1 MPELRHAPYGSAN
14 PPMAIGL
21 KPLDL
26 AEWIE
31 PDAHLA
37 GELVEKG
44 RLLAERHAEVYA
56 ERADSRLA
64 QQEVLALL
72 VEHLPRAHPDV
83 YRRDG
88 SRSRIIPAGV
98 SVEVE
103 TPAAAPL
110 ECASRLVQ
118 EDLVLMARGDSGW
131 QLAAASLCFPS
142 TWVLAEKFDRDMDG
156 IHKPVPG
163 YAEHIGPRLLRIF
176 DNLQV
181 ERPVW
186 RLNWSIY
193 DSPELFAPRRRPGPR
208 VWLADGVI
216 ADANCFIR
224 VERQTLRKLPGTGY
238 ILFTIKVLLDPLAAL
253 GRHPEGPQL
262 AHGLKSQLQQ
272 LDTTQLAYK
281 GLVESR
287 DLLVEALTRY
297 EAAPA

>member
-1 MPELRHAPYGSAN
+1 MAELRHAPYGSAN

-21 KPLDL
+21 KALDL

-31 PDAHLA
+31 PDEHLA
-37 GELVEKG
+37 GELVEKE
-44 RLLAERHAEVYA
+44 RLLKDRHAEVYA
-56 ERADSRLA
+56 ERPDSRTA

-72 VEHLPRAHPDV
+72 IEHLPRAHPDV

-88 SRSRIIPAGV
+88 SRIHIIPAGV
-98 SVEVE
+98 SIEVANPDE
-103 TPAAAPL
+103 APL

-118 EDLVLMARGDSGW
+118 EDLVLMARGDTGW

-142 TWVLAEKFDRDMDG
+142 TWVLAEKFGRDMDG

-193 DSPELFAPRRRPGPR
+193 DSPELYAPRRRPGPR
-208 VWLADGVI
+208 IWLAEGVV

-224 VERQTLRKLPGTGY
+224 VERQTLRKLPDSGY

-262 AHGLKSQLQQ
+262 AQGLKSQLQM
-272 LDTTQLAYK
+272 LDTAQLAYK

-287 DLLVEALTRY
+287 DLLVEALGRY
-297 EAAPA
+297 ETAPA

>member
-1 MPELRHAPYGSAN
+1 
-14 PPMAIGL
+14 
-21 KPLDL
+21 
-26 AEWIE
+26 
-31 PDAHLA
+31 
-37 GELVEKG
+37 
-44 RLLAERHAEVYA
+44 LLAERHAEVFA
-56 ERADSRLA
+56 ERPDSRPA

-72 VEHLPRAHPDV
+72 IEHLPRAHPDA

-88 SRSRIIPAGV
+88 SRIHIVPAGV
-98 SVEVE
+98 GIEVE
-103 TPAAAPL
+103 SPQEAPL

-118 EDLVLMARGDSGW
+118 EDLVLMARGDTGW
-131 QLAAASLCFPS
+131 HLAAASLCFPS
-142 TWVLAEKFDRDMDG
+142 TWVLAEKFGRDMDG

-163 YAEHIGPRLLRIF
+163 YAEHIGPRILRIF

-193 DSPELFAPRRRPGPR
+193 DSPELYAPRRRPGPR
-208 VWLADGVI
+208 IWLAEGVI

-224 VERQTLRKLPGTGY
+224 VERQTLRKLPDTGY

-262 AHGLKSQLQQ
+262 AQGLKSQLQK
-272 LDTTQLAYK
+272 LDAAQLAYK

-297 EAAPA
+297 EMAPA

>member
-1 MPELRHAPYGSAN
+1 MAELTHAPYAGAA

-21 KPLDL
+21 KALDL

-31 PDAHLA
+31 PDEHLA
-37 GELVEKG
+37 AELAEKE
-44 RLLAERHAEVYA
+44 RLLAERHSEVYA
-56 ERADSRLA
+56 ERPDSRPA
-64 QQEVLALL
+64 QEEVLALL
-72 VEHLPRAHPDV
+72 VEHLPRVHPGI

-88 SRSRIIPAGV
+88 SRIHVMPAAV
-98 SVEVE
+98 SVDIDKPQE
-103 TPAAAPL
+103 PPL
-110 ECASRLVQ
+110 QCASRLVQ
-118 EDLVLMARGDSGW
+118 EDLVLMARGSSGW

-142 TWVLAEKFDRDMDG
+142 TWVLAEKFGRDMDG
-156 IHKPVPG
+156 IHEPVPG

-193 DSPELFAPRRRPGPR
+193 DSPELYAPRRRPGPR
-208 VWLADGVI
+208 VWLSDGVV

-224 VERQTLRKLPGTGY
+224 VERQTLRKLPATGF

-253 GRHPEGPQL
+253 GRHPEGPRL
-262 AHGLKSQLQQ
+262 ANGLKAQLQQ
-272 LDTTQLAYK
+272 LDAAQLAYK

-287 DLLVEALTRY
+287 DLLVAALSRY
-297 EAAPA
+297 EAASA

>member
-1 MPELRHAPYGSAN
+1 
-14 PPMAIGL
+14 MAIGL
-21 KPLDL
+21 KALDL

-37 GELVEKG
+37 AE
-44 RLLAERHAEVYA
+44 LAEKERLFKERHCEVYA
-56 ERADSRLA
+56 ERPDSRPA
-64 QQEVLALL
+64 QEEVLALL
-72 VEHLPRAHPDV
+72 REHLPHLHPDV

-88 SRSRIIPAGV
+88 SRIHIIPAAT
-98 SVEVE
+98 SIEVDHPE
-103 TPAAAPL
+103 ESPL

-118 EDLVLMARGDSGW
+118 EDLVLMARGDTGW

-142 TWVLAEKFDRDMDG
+142 TWVLAEKFGRDMDG

-163 YAEHIGPRLLRIF
+163 YAEHLGPRLLRIF

-208 VWLADGVI
+208 IWLSDGVI

-224 VERQTLRKLPGTGY
+224 VERQTLRKLPATGF

-253 GRHPEGPQL
+253 GRHPEGPEL
-262 AHGLKSQLQQ
+262 AHGLKLQLQK
-272 LDTTQLAYK
+272 LDTAQLAYK

-287 DLLVEALTRY
+287 DLLVAALARY
-297 EAAPA
+297 EAASP